1 MNCKEFIHLP
11 YISAA
16 QCHNVTHLEWKQQN
30 KIFSWK
36 IEEKYCEEN
45 GENWYCLQQVRA
57 VYLKYTLVRHVWFL
71 CPLLSSSF
79 CFSTDSNSIDVIY
92 RTMCIIHSTFHSFN
106 NNFIHTYIHPSI
118 DYKMIFLY
126 VREEGINAGTMPRCL
141 SFCGELFVCVFL
153 FYPVR
158 NKAHMFIH
166 SFGLC
171 GWRADCDTV
180 DDVVDHD
187 ITLYVRPISYAIYAL
202 ISCETNK
209 INSFKNDGLFNNGF
223 ELVPLILITLLYFY
237 IIWDF
242 I

>member
-1 MNCKEFIHLP
+1 M
-11 YISAA
+11 
-16 QCHNVTHLEWKQQN
+16 
-30 KIFSWK
+30 
-36 IEEKYCEEN
+36 
-45 GENWYCLQQVRA
+45 
-57 VYLKYTLVRHVWFL
+57 WFL

-118 DYKMIFLY
+118 IKWYFCMCAKKGSMQALCPDAW
-126 VREEGINAGTMPRCL
+126 VSVESCL
-141 SFCGELFVCVFL
+141 CVCV

-223 ELVPLILITLLYFY
+223 ELVPLIFFNLLYFY
-237 IIWDF
+237 IVMYF